1 MTLPPFVLEDSSE
14 DRNIINVNYDIIDTE
29 EGYELIL
36 YPLSSINEIGNLIA
50 PMSIGTMILDYH
62 YYLRNS
68 NGSCQNGCGG
78 NCSEWSHKDGHDK
91 VYNTPPKF
99 NQNLCD
105 SNLATY
111 AFNLTPEFAL
121 ANAYTFLA
129 NKTDIRYY
137 YITKDTKVYNSWH
150 GDPTTYATPYY
161 SN

>member
-1 MTLPPFVLEDSSE
+1 MKLKKITSALLSAAMVATLSIAAFP
-14 DRNIINVNYDIIDTE
+14 NYND
-29 EGYELIL
+29 
-36 YPLSSINEIGNLIA
+36 N
-50 PMSIGTMILDYH
+50 TMILDYH